1 MKLTYPKEV
10 EIIFNELKNNGYSRY
25 IVGGCV
31 RDILLGKEPYDWDIC
46 TDASPEDVQRVF
58 KDYNT
63 IPTGIKHGTVT
74 VVVNEKNFEVTT
86 FRKDK
91 DYVDN
96 RRPKEVEFTSNIFE
110 DLKRRD
116 FTINAL
122 AYNEFD
128 GLVDCFNGFDDL
140 KNKIIRSVGNPN
152 ERFQEDSLRIMRG
165 VRFSVQLEFRIDE
178 ETALAMTNNRNLLGN
193 ISKERIRE
201 EFLKIL
207 MIDKPSEGIRQ
218 MISLKLM
225 DYVIP
230 ELIECAGFE
239 QKNPNHNKDVFN
251 HIMEVLDNIEKDP
264 YLRLAALLHDIG
276 KPRCFTVDET
286 GKGHFYGHHKKSAEM
301 AESILTRLKFDNK
314 TIYTVKLLINEH
326 MSRYEFLREKSVKK
340 FINKIGIDNLDRL
353 FKLQIADIKGSM
365 PPHDFSNLEHLR
377 DECTRIIN
385 QKEPMS
391 VKDLDINGYDIINL
405 GISQG
410 KEIGDILNY
419 LLDIVLENPGLNK
432 TEVLIELIKQKKN
445 I

>member
-230 ELIECAGFE
+230 ELIECVGFE

>member
-1 MKLTYPKEV
+1 MCTGYP
-10 EIIFNELKNNGYSRY
+10 I
-25 IVGGCV
+25 
-31 RDILLGKEPYDWDIC
+31 GKEPYDWDIC

-91 DYVDN
+91 DHVDN
-96 RRPKEVEFTSNIFE
+96 RRPREVEFTNNIFE

-122 AYNEFD
+122 VYNEFD

-230 ELIECAGFE
+230 ELIECVGFE